1 MQELSETHHRPLAQK
16 RVHSSLA
23 ISYLSVFFQV
33 FFPQETSVII
43 NFFALLCGCR
53 NSYVVPTNLFQGIKG
68 VNPMFRGYSQQVC
81 FLKLI
86 CVKALG
92 MHRY

>member
-23 ISYLSVFFQV
+23 IFRFKCIFEV
-33 FFPQETSVII
+33 FFPQETSFII
-43 NFFALLCGCR
+43 TFFALLCGCR

-86 CVKALG
+86 CVKALE